1 MEEEE
6 GDEEVEEDIDE
17 KGSEVAADDLVNLL
31 LGSNVN
37 S

>member
-1 MEEEE
+1 MEEGEE
-6 GDEEVEEDIDE
+6 DEEVEEDEEE